1 MTMSSRRKSAG
12 SKGWRSGR
20 PKVKPVN
27 YSEGENDEYNS
38 DVSESENDTN
48 EEESVKSKGN
58 FTLVI

>member
-12 SKGWRSGR
+12 SKGRRSGR

-27 YSEGENDEYNS
+27 YSEGENDEDNS

-58 FTLVI
+58 FTLII